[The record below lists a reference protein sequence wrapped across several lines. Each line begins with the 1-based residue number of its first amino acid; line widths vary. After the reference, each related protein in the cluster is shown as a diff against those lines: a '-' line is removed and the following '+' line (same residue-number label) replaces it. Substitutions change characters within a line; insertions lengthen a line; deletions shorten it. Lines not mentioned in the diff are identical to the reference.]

1 MSAIGNKKIDNYI
14 DDVCSR
20 VKNKK
25 VHKLIKVELLCHF
38 DDIIEDCLDKG
49 MSKDDA
55 IKQAILQM
63 GSSEVIGDDL
73 NKAHKTNSDLLL
85 LVITAILVFFGMFT
99 LGFVQKNSPMN
110 SLEYYPNLLGK
121 SFVYLII
128 SIAISLLFVKLDYR
142 KLKKYSKFIYAFS
155 ILLMILT
162 TFISSPVNGVIG
174 YIQIGN
180 FSFNLLT
187 INTLLLVVALSGIF
201 DNYNWNSKKHCFI
214 GILLLIAPSL
224 IFIITP
230 SLSNA
235 TIYLLSAFTI
245 MIICGF
251 KIRYLILTISSLLAI
266 FSAFLLSE
274 AYRIERFF
282 AFSNPSKD
290 PSGAGWIYNQLS
302 SLNLSAG
309 ILGQG
314 NNLTSITLPEAH
326 TDFVFTSIIYSFGW
340 IAGIILL
347 AVILGFII
355 RIGFIGANTKDSYG
369 KLLVSGIC
377 SLFAVQFLLS
387 ILANLSLS
395 PILSVNMPFISY
407 GGSQLLINIL
417 SIAIINNVY
426 KQRNTPLISTF

>member
-1 MSAIGNKKIDNYI
+1 MYPIENEKIDKYI
-14 DDVCSR
+14 DDVCSY

-38 DDIIEDCLDKG
+38 DDIIEDCLNNGIEKEE
-49 MSKDDA
+49 A
-55 IKQAILQM
+55 INKAILRM
-63 GSSEVIGDDL
+63 GSSEVIGNDL
-73 NKAHKTNSDLLL
+73 NKAHKTNSDWLLL
-85 LVITAILVFFGMFT
+85 SITTALVFFGMFT
-99 LGFVQKNSPMN
+99 LGFIQKNSPMN

-121 SFVYLII
+121 SFIYLII
-128 SIAISLLFVKLDYR
+128 SISISLLFIKLDYR

-155 ILLMILT
+155 IISMILAFFT
-162 TFISSPVNGVIG
+162 TNMVNGVIG

-180 FSFNLLT
+180 FSFNIFTLC
-187 INTLLLVVALSGIF
+187 TLLLIVALAGIF
-201 DNYNWNSKKHCFI
+201 DNYDWSNKKHCFI
-214 GILLLIAPSL
+214 GILLAILPSL
-224 IFIITP
+224 LFVITP
-230 SLSNA
+230 SISNA
-235 TIYLLSAFTI
+235 SIYLLSAFTI
-245 MIICGF
+245 MIISGF
-251 KIRYLILTISSLLAI
+251 KIKYLILTISSLFVI
-266 FSAFLLSE
+266 FTAFLLSE

-290 PSGAGWIYNQLS
+290 PSSSGWIYNQLS

-309 ILGQG
+309 ILGKG
-314 NNLTSITLPEAH
+314 NNLTSVTLPEAH

-340 IAGIILL
+340 ISGILLL

-395 PILSVNMPFISY
+395 PILSVSMPFISY
-407 GGSQLLINIL
+407 GGNQLLINIL

>member
-1 MSAIGNKKIDNYI
+1 MYPIENEKIDKYI
-14 DDVCSR
+14 NDVCSY

-25 VHKLIKVELLCHF
+25 VHKLIRVELLCHF
-38 DDIIEDCLDKG
+38 DDIIEECLDKG

-55 IKQAILQM
+55 IKQSILRM
-63 GSSEVIGDDL
+63 GSSESLGYNL
-73 NKAHKTNSDLLL
+73 NKAHKTNSDWILLS
-85 LVITAILVFFGMFT
+85 ITTALVFFGMFT
-99 LGFVQKNSPMN
+99 LGFIEKNSPMN
-110 SLEYYPNLLGK
+110 SLEYYPNILGK
-121 SFVYLII
+121 SLFYLIL
-128 SIAISLLFVKLDYR
+128 SITISLLFIRLDYK
-142 KLKKYSKFIYAFS
+142 KLKKYSKLIYTFS
-155 ILLMILT
+155 ILSIILS
-162 TFISSPVNGVIG
+162 TFISSPVNGVMG

-180 FSFNLLT
+180 FSFNLLVV
-187 INTLLLVVALSGIF
+187 NTLLLVVSLAGIF
-201 DNYNWNSKKHCFI
+201 DDYNWNNKKHCFI
-214 GILLLIAPSL
+214 GILLVIVPSL
-224 IFIITP
+224 IFVIVP

-235 TIYLLSAFTI
+235 TIFLFSAFTI
-245 MIICGF
+245 IIISGF
-251 KIRYLILTISSLLAI
+251 NIRYLILTISSLFAI

-274 AYRIERFF
+274 SYRLERFF

-309 ILGQG
+309 ILGRG
-314 NNLTSITLPEAH
+314 NNLTSINLPEAH
-326 TDFVFTSIIYSFGW
+326 TDFVFTSIVYSFGW

-347 AVILGFII
+347 AAILGFII

-387 ILANLSLS
+387 VLANLSLS

-417 SIAIINNVY
+417 SISIINNVY

>member
-1 MSAIGNKKIDNYI
+1 MSAIGNEKIDKYI
-14 DDVCSR
+14 NDVCNR

-25 VHKLIKVELLCHF
+25 VHKLIRVELLCHF

-49 MSKDDA
+49 ITKEDA
-55 IKQAILQM
+55 INQAILRM
-63 GSSEVIGDDL
+63 GPSKVVGDDL
-73 NKAHKTNSDLLL
+73 NKTHKTNSDWLLL
-85 LVITAILVFFGMFT
+85 SITTILVSFGMFT
-99 LGFVQKNSPMN
+99 LAFIQKNSPMN

-128 SIAISLLFVKLDYR
+128 SISISLLFIKLDYR

-155 ILLMILT
+155 ILSMILGI
-162 TFISSPVNGVIG
+162 FIASPVNGVIG

-187 INTLLLVVALSGIF
+187 VDTLLLVVSLAGIF
-201 DNYNWNSKKHCFI
+201 DNYNWSSKKHCFI
-214 GILLLIAPSL
+214 GILLAIAPSL
-224 IFIITP
+224 IFVITP

-245 MIICGF
+245 MIISGF
-251 KIRYLILTISSLLAI
+251 KIRYLILTISSLFAI

-314 NNLTSITLPEAH
+314 NNLTSVTLPEAH

-417 SIAIINNVY
+417 SITIINNVY

>member
-1 MSAIGNKKIDNYI
+1 MSPIRNEKIDNYI

-25 VHKLIKVELLCHF
+25 VHNLIKVELLCHF
-38 DDIIEDCLDKG
+38 DDIIEDFLDKG
-49 MSKDDA
+49 MSKDDS
-55 IKQAILQM
+55 INKAILRM
-63 GSSEVIGDDL
+63 GSSKVVGDNL
-73 NKAHKTNSDLLL
+73 NNAHKTNSDWLLL
-85 LVITAILVFFGMFT
+85 SITTLLVFFGMFT
-99 LGFVQKNSPMN
+99 LGFIQNNSPMN

-128 SIAISLLFVKLDYR
+128 SISISLLFIKLDYR
-142 KLKKYSKFIYAFS
+142 KIKKYSKFIYAFS
-155 ILLMILT
+155 ILSMVLAFFT
-162 TFISSPVNGVIG
+162 TKPINGAIG

-180 FSFNLLT
+180 FSFNLIS
-187 INTLLLVVALSGIF
+187 INTLLSISALAGIF
-201 DNYNWNSKKHCFI
+201 DDYNWSNKKHCFI
-214 GILLLIAPSL
+214 GILLVIAPSL
-224 IFIITP
+224 LFIISP
-230 SLSNA
+230 SLSEA
-235 TIYLLSAFTI
+235 AIYLLSAFTI
-245 MIICGF
+245 MIISGF
-251 KIRYLILTISSLLAI
+251 KIKYLILTISSLFSI

-274 AYRIERFF
+274 SYRFDRFF
-282 AFSNPSKD
+282 AFLNPNKD
-290 PSGAGWIYNQLS
+290 PSSSGWIYNQLS

-314 NNLTSITLPEAH
+314 NNITSITLPEAH

-340 IAGIILL
+340 IAGIVLL

-395 PILSVNMPFISY
+395 PILSVSMPFISY